1 LSIYFI
7 QMQVNNL
14 APYYTDL
21 IKSAIDSGKYRTESD
36 VIEAGLELLRK
47 EELQQSLLESA
58 IKQGEES
65 GLALPFNNEEF
76 KTKMHLKIK

>member
-7 QMQVNNL
+7 QMEVNSL

-58 IKQGEES
+58 IKHGEDS
-65 GLALPFNNEEF
+65 GLALPFDNEDF
-76 KTKMHLKIK
+76 KKRMHLKIK

>member
-1 LSIYFI
+1 
-7 QMQVNNL
+7 MEVNSL

-58 IKQGEES
+58 IKHGEDS
-65 GLALPFNNEEF
+65 GLALPFDNEDF
-76 KTKMHLKIK
+76 KKRMHLKIK